1 MKTLLVFAAGALI
14 AGSALAQGNISAPI
28 VRRNTLPPVTPAQT
42 EGGIQR
48 GFRLGN
54 VFHMFN
60 PFAPAEYG
68 TGEEFVDV
76 RNEREHGGI
85 HARPQGKPSG
95 LRLFSFSFW

>member
-1 MKTLLVFAAGALI
+1 MKTLLIFAAGALI
-14 AGSALAQGNISAPI
+14 AGSALAQGDISTPVVHHNA
-28 VRRNTLPPVTPAQT
+28 LAPVTPAQS

-68 TGEEFVDV
+68 TGQEFVTY
-76 RNEREHGGI
+76 REEAGGGI
-85 HARPQGKPSG
+85 HARPQGKPTG
-95 LRLFSFSFW
+95 LKLFSFSFW